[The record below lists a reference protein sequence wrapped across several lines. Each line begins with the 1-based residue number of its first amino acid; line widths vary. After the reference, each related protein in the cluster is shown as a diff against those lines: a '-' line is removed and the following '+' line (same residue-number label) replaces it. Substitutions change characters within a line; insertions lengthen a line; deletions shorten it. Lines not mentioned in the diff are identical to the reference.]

1 MSTPQVDA
9 KSRHVSLN
17 RIQRENSSL
26 STPSIRNTRPPPGPS
41 PLSLKR
47 SVSSGNV
54 SPVDRSRKRRTRSSD
69 VFQKRVSTLLE
80 QAQSMYND
88 DDVSTSPH
96 SEMDI
101 ESESPNTEIE
111 GILFDGDLE
120 WLEAE
125 LTLDLSS
132 DGLQKMEI
140 DKNVSKEVGSD
151 DLFEFDDIE
160 PEELEALFSSNDLAV
175 PVQAQAAEEQLPVAG
190 PVVDEDDMLFG
201 DDNELMDFDFDG
213 TQPEVFSLRSY

>member
-1 MSTPQVDA
+1 MSTPQVNA

-26 STPSIRNTRPPPGPS
+26 STPLTRNGRPPPGPS
-41 PLSLKR
+41 PLNLKR
-47 SVSSGNV
+47 SVSCGNG
-54 SPVDRSRKRRTRSSD
+54 SSVDRSRKRRTRSAD

-96 SEMDI
+96 SEMDV
-101 ESESPNTEIE
+101 ENESPNAEVE
-111 GILFDGDLE
+111 EILFDGDLE

-132 DGLQKMEI
+132 DGLQKMEV
-140 DKNVSKEVGSD
+140 DKDVSKEASSD
-151 DLFEFDDIE
+151 DFFEFDDIE

-175 PVQAQAAEEQLPVAG
+175 PVQAQAAEEQPPVAG
-190 PVVDEDDMLFG
+190 SVVDEDDMFFG
-201 DDNELMDFDFDG
+201 DDDELMDFDFDE
-213 TQPEVFSLRSY
+213 TQPEVFSLCSD